1 MRFALAVL
9 FVGVTGLACSVSA
22 PLMAEFEARHPQ
34 LERFA
39 GHRLTDLRPYY
50 LPLNGHLILFICRWP
65 DGHRIPVSLP
75 ADASA
80 TDRRYLETALVAWE
94 GAGLGI
100 SFERRW
106 GEKLDGW
113 GIEIVLRDDM
123 IAYSTNTVT
132 DCAVDLTQPVAPSVR
147 RLEARIALASIHAA
161 RGDLRLA
168 GSVIHELGHA
178 LGFQGHAR
186 RGSTAMLR
194 DTNAIRRSGERA
206 LAGRT
211 HSDAT
216 LQALYAVPSGSVVRN
231 IPLSDTHVVD
241 RLVALG
247 RERGWIGPLLRVG
260 DHEGRMQWYE
270 RNGTEIVVLLTPSAV
285 IEVGAAVIV
294 EVAGEAAPSSAP
306 TV

>member
-1 MRFALAVL
+1 MRVTLAVL
-9 FVGVTGLACSVSA
+9 FVTVTGFACSVSL

-34 LERFA
+34 LKRFE
-39 GHRLTDLRPYY
+39 GHRLADLRPYY
-50 LPLNGHLILFICRWP
+50 LPLDGRLILFVCRWP
-65 DGHRIPVSLP
+65 DGRRIPVSLP
-75 ADASA
+75 ADASP
-80 TDRRYLETALVAWE
+80 TDRRHLETALTAWE

-132 DCAVDLTQPVAPSVR
+132 DCAVDLTQPVAPSAR
-147 RLEARIALASIHAA
+147 RLEARIARASIHAA
-161 RGDLRLA
+161 RGDLRLV
-168 GSVIHELGHA
+168 GSVMHELGHA

-194 DTNAIRRSGERA
+194 DTDAIRRSGERV
-206 LAGRT
+206 LAGKT

-216 LQALYAVPSGSVVRN
+216 LQALYAVPSGSVVRSF
-231 IPLSDTHVVD
+231 PLSDTHVVD
-241 RLVALG
+241 GLVALG

-260 DHEGRMQWYE
+260 DHEGRMLWYE
-270 RNGTEIVVLLTPSAV
+270 RDGTEIIVLLEGLQQAQKHPERLV
-285 IEVGAAVIV
+285 IDPWRRAKRLLE
-294 EVAGEAAPSSAP
+294 ER
-306 TV
+306 